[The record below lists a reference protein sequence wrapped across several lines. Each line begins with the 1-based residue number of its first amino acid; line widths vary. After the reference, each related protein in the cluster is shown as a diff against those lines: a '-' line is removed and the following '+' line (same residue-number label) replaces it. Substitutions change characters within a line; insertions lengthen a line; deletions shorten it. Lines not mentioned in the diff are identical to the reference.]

1 MGLLGVAPWA
11 MLGGEEDSRVGG
23 VGLGDSILGGGANL
37 GNGVMEN
44 IGVNPLRN
52 SYCGVKFCLCH
63 PFLLCIVEKAELP
76 R

>member
-1 MGLLGVAPWA
+1 MAPWA

-52 SYCGVKFCLCH
+52 
-63 PFLLCIVEKAELP
+63 FLLRSEILP
-76 R
+76 VPSIFTLYC